1 MIKSK
6 VSIVLFSCF
15 CRKKIVKSESKS
27 VKDELDTVNP
37 VIKTSVNS
45 DIDDE
50 KEKKKD
56 RELLV
61 K

>member
-1 MIKSK
+1 MFIR
-6 VSIVLFSCF
+6 FF
-15 CRKKIVKSESKS
+15 ARKKIVKSESKS
-27 VKDELDTVNP
+27 AKEEVDAVNP
-37 VIKTSVNS
+37 AIKASVNS